1 MNQTRKELAMKYKG
15 FFIIIMACLLLVTSA
30 HVFAGT
36 GKRIATA
43 GATELLI
50 PVGARGTAL
59 GGANMAN
66 VSGIEAMYWN
76 PAGLALSSA
85 SAEAML
91 SYQNWIGDM
100 NVTYLAATTQMGAL
114 GSVGIS
120 LKTLDFGDIMETTVT
135 NPEGTGS
142 VFSPSYLTLGV
153 TYSRKMTDRILFGA
167 TMKVVSEKIM
177 STSATGV
184 GFDFGLQYVSPVNG
198 LKLGIAMTNYGG
210 NMKYDGNNLERR
222 VIMPGTESGAV
233 QTSVTIPP
241 ASFDLPS
248 QLKIGV
254 SYALGFGEDF
264 GADVMGTFVNNA
276 YAYDQYILGAEVAFK
291 NMVFARASYSL
302 AYKEGLDDDGFA
314 TSSEDYL
321 FGPAFGFGVKFGK
334 SIPLTLDYAYQIT
347 EFFND
352 AQWFCLSV
360 GF

>member
-1 MNQTRKELAMKYKG
+1 
-15 FFIIIMACLLLVTSA
+15 
-30 HVFAGT
+30 
-36 GKRIATA
+36 
-43 GATELLI
+43 
-50 PVGARGTAL
+50 
-59 GGANMAN
+59 MAN

-233 QTSVTIPP
+233 QTSVAIPP

-276 YAYDQYILGAEVAFK
+276 YAYDHYILGAEVAF
-291 NMVFARASYSL
+291 
-302 AYKEGLDDDGFA
+302 
-314 TSSEDYL
+314 
-321 FGPAFGFGVKFGK
+321 
-334 SIPLTLDYAYQIT
+334 
-347 EFFND
+347 
-352 AQWFCLSV
+352 
-360 GF
+360 